1 MEKKKVKVAVKKK
14 QPSFEEA
21 LQALEDIVHQLEE
34 GRLPLANALAQYE
47 QGVKCMKTCF
57 EQLRHAERRIEIL
70 SGVDA
75 DGNPL
80 VEPFDP
86 ETRSS
91 AELTKKRARR
101 KSSQRRTRPDR
112 DIRVAGENDMDDSD
126 RLF

>member
-1 MEKKKVKVAVKKK
+1 MAKKKVTVEKK

-34 GRLPLANALAQYE
+34 ERLPLANALAQYE

-57 EQLRHAERRIEIL
+57 EQLQHAERRIEIL

-86 ETRSS
+86 ETCSS
-91 AELTKKRARR
+91 AEFTKKRAQR
-101 KSSQRRTRPDR
+101 KSSQRSTRPDR
-112 DIRVAGENDMDDSD
+112 DIRAVGENDMDDSD